1 VLHWGGQYGLLD
13 LAVAQSR
20 SDRNYAMLND
30 TLSLDFNDAARRP
43 MGRPNCLSL
52 LCCTIESE
60 NAKQQPCVPFWEIMA
75 LDTGIEMICINQ
87 VQLIPLKQEWIL
99 VAVKMHCVPD
109 HRSLLN
115 LMVQTF

>member
-1 VLHWGGQYGLLD
+1 
-13 LAVAQSR
+13 
-20 SDRNYAMLND
+20 MLND

-75 LDTGIEMICINQ
+75 LQGSRSITRLGYAIGGWII
-87 VQLIPLKQEWIL
+87 QLSN
-99 VAVKMHCVPD
+99 VA
-109 HRSLLN
+109 
-115 LMVQTF
+115 